1 MVACKRVKEERILLK
16 HNLITLSQLYQTDV
30 LFRSHDQMGHQ
41 ERDKVQQ
48 RILHRFDWPGMRKVC
63 KRWVNAC
70 LSRLQVKNPKKKKLP
85 LKSVKTRSLIRSCR
99 LNIKKSEQKK
109 REIIKY
115 WYSKTTGGS
124 RTVSNG
130 LSGRNLCSLDYALLR
145 DMVVP

>member
-1 MVACKRVKEERILLK
+1 MVACKRVDEERILLK
-16 HNLITLSQLYQTDV
+16 HNLITLSQLYQTEV

-48 RILHRFDWPGMRKVC
+48 RILHRFDWHGMRKVC